1 MDDKKIKNVEEFFS
15 TQLERTNYWL
25 SFAEAKNAGLLAIN
39 IAIIGILME
48 KGKILEMGRV
58 AVLLCLLA
66 SSIICIVSFYPNM
79 KSKEKKKK
87 EQTSEAKNLVFY
99 RDIAEFESEEKYTA
113 KVLDDY
119 FGINREDTDA
129 TNRDD
134 VSALSA
140 DLAAEVFINSKITV
154 RKYSTF
160 RWAVILDIVA
170 LAGLAL
176 LLVIA

>member
-1 MDDKKIKNVEEFFS
+1 MDDKIIENVEEFFS

-25 SFAEAKNAGLLAIN
+25 SFAEAKNAGLIAIN

-79 KSKEKKKK
+79 KSKEKK

-99 RDIAEFESEEKYTA
+99 RDIAEFESEEKYTT
-113 KVLDDY
+113 KVLNDY

-160 RWAVILDIVA
+160 RWSVILDIVA

>member
-1 MDDKKIKNVEEFFS
+1 
-15 TQLERTNYWL
+15 
-25 SFAEAKNAGLLAIN
+25 
-39 IAIIGILME
+39 
-48 KGKILEMGRV
+48 MGRV

-160 RWAVILDIVA
+160 RWAVVLDIVA

>member
-1 MDDKKIKNVEEFFS
+1 MDDKNIKNVEEFFS

-48 KGKILEMGRV
+48 KGEILEMGRV

-99 RDIAEFESEEKYTA
+99 RDIAEFESEAKYTA

>member
-1 MDDKKIKNVEEFFS
+1 
-15 TQLERTNYWL
+15 
-25 SFAEAKNAGLLAIN
+25 
-39 IAIIGILME
+39 
-48 KGKILEMGRV
+48 
-58 AVLLCLLA
+58 
-66 SSIICIVSFYPNM
+66 M
-79 KSKEKKKK
+79 KSKEKK

-99 RDIAEFESEEKYTA
+99 RDIAEFESEEKYTT
-113 KVLDDY
+113 KVLNDY